1 MLHTMSS
8 TGEYESCE
16 RRYRYKHIDLVRPRI
31 AGKAR
36 NVGSLLHSGLELFH
50 ADKSID
56 ECLAALD
63 AITKL
68 VGADEFFNSPDGQI
82 EYHRTRAMLRAYFQ
96 RWAETRPA
104 WKVIAVE
111 RAFEF
116 EIAPGVMFA
125 GKLDLVAE
133 RDGVLY
139 VWDHKSSSDEIANV
153 GTDFWQHLAIDKQIV
168 TYSEAIKREHGRM
181 PAILWDVVG
190 KPGGKPRGK
199 AKIARR
205 KSETD
210 QEYETRKADNLETL
224 DEFEERLCAEMLAAP
239 DEYLVRREVHR
250 TAEQHAELLAEVI
263 ETCRRIDAH
272 QGPWVRNDR
281 ACQSKYGTCAYL
293 GVCAGVEGLDSE
305 RFEKLETP
313 NPELGT
319 TTGGN
324 NELDNCPL

>member
-1 MLHTMSS
+1 MLHTVSS

-36 NVGSLLHSGLELFH
+36 NVGSLLHTGLELFH
-50 ADKSID
+50 ADKSVD
-56 ECLAALD
+56 ESLAVIAR
-63 AITKL
+63 AVAT
-68 VGADEFFNSPDGQI
+68 DEFFCSPEGQI
-82 EYHRTRAMLRAYFQ
+82 EYHRTRAMLRAYFS
-96 RWAETRPA
+96 RWAEMRQA
-104 WKVIAVE
+104 WKVVAVE
-111 RAFEF
+111 RVFEF

-133 RDGVLY
+133 RDDVLY

-168 TYSEAIKREHGRM
+168 TYSEAVLRLFGRM

-190 KPGGKPRGK
+190 KPGGKPKGK
-199 AKIARR
+199 TKIARR
-205 KSETD
+205 KAETD
-210 QEYETRKADNLETL
+210 EQYEKRKADNLETL
-224 DEFEERLCAEMLAAP
+224 EEFEERLVSEMLATP

-250 TAEQHAELLAEVI
+250 TAEQHAELLAEVV

-281 ACQSKYGTCAYL
+281 ACQSKYGTCQYL
-293 GVCAGVEGLDSE
+293 GVCAGVETLDSE
-305 RFEKLETP
+305 RFEKIDAAH
-313 NPELGT
+313 PELAG
-319 TTGGN
+319 
-324 NELDNCPL
+324 EASDALDDCPL